1 MKDRLRF
8 TLYPVIASL
17 AFALIQ
23 IPMESAEGCVIKEC
37 LSVRTNDESDEV
49 IITLNSGANK
59 KVSRSE
65 PKRRIAPKTSGSI
78 SAMADPDRTW
88 IPYHPDIFA
97 AWREAARKAAA
108 TRKTQGEKIVRPK
121 RSVETSEISLSDQVR
136 QLIPMGD
143 IQFQPSVGATINKE
157 VYFWTTTPKKFSTVL
172 KVGTIPVRIDLK
184 PEFTWSYGESE
195 IGRSSS
201 RGAPYPIA
209 LNVYTYHQSGVK
221 KVHLE
226 TLWRGT
232 FTVAGVE
239 APIDG
244 VITQNRSRN
253 IEVFPAPHRV
263 IR

>member
-1 MKDRLRF
+1 MKARLKF
-8 TLYPVIASL
+8 MLYPIIASL
-17 AFALIQ
+17 IFTLAQ
-23 IPMESAEGCVIKEC
+23 IPIESASGCVIKEC

-49 IITLNSGANK
+49 IITLNTGASK
-59 KVSRSE
+59 KIARSE
-65 PKRRIAPKTSGSI
+65 PKKRVTAQTSGSI

-97 AWREAARKAAA
+97 AWKEAARKAAA
-108 TRKTQGEKIVRPK
+108 TRKNQGAKINRPQ
-121 RSVETSEISLSDQVR
+121 RSVETAEISLSDQVS
-136 QLIPMGD
+136 QLIPIGD
-143 IQFQPSVGATINKE
+143 IQFQPSAGATINKK
-157 VYFWTTTPKKFSTVL
+157 VYFWTTTPMKFSTVL
-172 KVGTIPVRIDLK
+172 KVGAIPVRIDLE
-184 PEFTWSYGESE
+184 PEFSWSYGEAE
-195 IGRSSS
+195 EGSSTS
-201 RGAPYPIA
+201 RGAPYPIP

-221 KVHLE
+221 TVNLK

-239 APIDG
+239 SPIDG